1 MCIKKEVTL
10 KLSSFMIASYNAREK
25 ASVWTH

>member
-1 MCIKKEVTL
+1 MYEMCIKKEVTL

-25 ASVWTH
+25 ASV